1 MSDGSGLILAPTT
14 GSYSLPNTTV
24 LTIKLSIADA
34 SLLRERS
41 LACAMAGNNIFA
53 IPLNM
58 PYQAR
63 EIVPDSTD
71 PQVVTFTLEHDV
83 NNVNLTLH
91 FDEMVNG
98 SSFFNSTVLT
108 LLSAQGS

>member
-34 SLLRERS
+34 S
-41 LACAMAGNNIFA
+41 ACAMAGNNIFA

-98 SSFFNSTVLT
+98 SNFFNSTVLT

>member
-1 MSDGSGLILAPTT
+1 MAGGLILVPT
-14 GSYSLPNTTV
+14 YSLPNTAV

-41 LACAMAGNNIFA
+41 LAGAMAGNNIVA

-58 PYQAR
+58 PYQAK
-63 EIVPDSTD
+63 EIVPDSSD
-71 PQVVTFTLEHDV
+71 PQVVNFTLDV

>member
-1 MSDGSGLILAPTT
+1 MASERNNTYLSLTSLTTTDISGNDI
-14 GSYSLPNTTV
+14 V
-24 LTIKLSIADA
+24 
-34 SLLRERS
+34 
-41 LACAMAGNNIFA
+41 A

-63 EIVPDSTD
+63 EVVPDSAG
-71 PQVVTFTLEHDV
+71 PKVVTFTLDV

-98 SSFFNSTVLT
+98 SSFNSTVLT
-108 LLSAQGS
+108 LLGTQGS